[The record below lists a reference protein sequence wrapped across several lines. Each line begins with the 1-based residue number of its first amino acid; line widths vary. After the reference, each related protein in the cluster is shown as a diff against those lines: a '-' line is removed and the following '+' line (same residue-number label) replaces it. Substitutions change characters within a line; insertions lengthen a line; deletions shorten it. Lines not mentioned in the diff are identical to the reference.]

1 LQYSPYI
8 LPLLLVAAISI
19 IVDLLIWWR
28 QRSAGSTF
36 LSLLMLAVAAWALA
50 YSLELLVVPLNAKL
64 FWAQVQYLVIPVT
77 PVLWLA
83 FVLQY
88 TGYDQWI
95 SRRNLLV
102 LLILPF
108 ITTIF
113 AWTNG
118 MHGLIWS
125 SASYAPNAIFPALSL
140 TYGLWFWI
148 HSAYSYLMMFV
159 GTLVILRVLNLSP
172 RMYRGQAFALLMG
185 ALAPWLANLLFLTGA
200 SPFMNLDLTPFMFTL
215 SGLAVI
221 WGFYRYQL
229 MDIVPVARESVI
241 EVMDDGVIVLNQH
254 GRIVDINP
262 AAEKIVFQPMEEAV
276 GKPITAI
283 IPDWNQMIERTVR
296 ARRAYAEIELSN
308 GHYYGLRI
316 SRLGGREG
324 EFSGQLIVLRDIT
337 ENRAQDQ
344 EIRRVNRA
352 LQVLSTGSHNVASAV
367 AEESLLDD
375 ICRLMIEVGGYRLA
389 WVGYLDRDDP
399 KRLHPVAHAGHKDG
413 FLQIANISW
422 AESAQGRGPTAAAI
436 QSGQPAIC
444 NNIMGD
450 QEYGPWR
457 QEALR
462 RGYGSSISLPLGNH
476 DEIFGAMNIYAK
488 EFDAF
493 NQEEVRLLMELA
505 DTVANGIISLRARSE
520 RLQAVEALRDS
531 EMKYR
536 TLFEAS
542 NDAILV
548 ETEDGMILDCNQS
561 ACELFG
567 YSKSE
572 LVGLYV
578 RDLVPAEILES
589 LPDITTEVLVSGGMF
604 METLNK
610 KKTGQVFPARMSTQ
624 IASLDGEQ
632 VVIVYVRDITAQK
645 RVEEQIRQHAAHSEA
660 MARVSSRLNAQLD
673 LKTVLNAVC
682 EETARTLNLDG
693 ASVILYDE
701 TTQFI
706 SQAAIYGL
714 NPIYAQEYV
723 LENEDIAIWSRDS
736 NGTAR
741 VIPDV
746 ETMLDH
752 PNARLYRKLNISS
765 QLQVPLSR
773 NGKTIGELNGYT
785 MGEGHSLNEN
795 DIVLFESL
803 ADLALQSII
812 NARLYEDAQHRLRQ
826 VQSLHAIDLEITA
839 SMDLFVTLQ
848 VLLAH
853 VNSQLGVDSAVVLL
867 FNPELNLLEYAAG
880 SGFRTKSL
888 ERILILMNERNAHTA
903 VLERR
908 MMHNPNLLE
917 LQGGFEHTLHLPK
930 DEKVSASTVPL
941 IAKGEVKGVLEIFR
955 HGDLTID
962 PEWQD
967 FLEAFAAL
975 AAIAIDNAQLF
986 NDLQNKNVELGLAYN
1001 ATIEGWSR
1009 ALDLRDKE
1017 TEGHTQRVAD
1027 LTYRLARS
1035 MGLRESELVQ
1045 IHRGA
1050 LLHDIGKMAI
1060 PDRILLKEGNLTPEE
1075 WEIMRM
1081 HPVYAYELL
1090 SPIAYLRPALDI
1102 PYCHHERWDGSGYPR
1117 GLKGEEIPLAA
1128 RVFSVVDVW
1137 DALLSD
1143 RPYRSDWST
1152 TEACHYIRDN
1162 AGTHFDPDIV
1172 DAFMDFLT
1180 VNGLM
1185 EECQDLN

>member
-28 QRSAGSTF
+28 QRSAGTTF
-36 LSLLMLAVAAWALA
+36 LSLLMLGVAAWSLA
-50 YSLELLVVPLNAKL
+50 YSLEMLAVPLNAKL
-64 FWAQVQYLVIPVT
+64 FWAQVQYLVIPFV
-77 PVLWLA
+77 PVLWFA
-83 FVLQY
+83 FVLKY
-88 TGYDQWI
+88 TGYDRWLT
-95 SRRNLLV
+95 RRNLIF
-102 LLILPF
+102 LLIMPF
-108 ITTIF
+108 VTIF
-113 AWTNG
+113 LAWTNG
-118 MHGLIWS
+118 VHGLIWS
-125 SASYAPNAIFPALSL
+125 SASYSPNTLFPALYL
-140 TYGLWFWI
+140 TYGPWFWI
-148 HSAYSYLMMFV
+148 HTIYSYLVMLG
-159 GTLVILRVLNLSP
+159 GTLIILRVLNLSP
-172 RMYRGQAFALLMG
+172 KMYRGQALALLLG
-185 ALAPWLANLLFLTGA
+185 ALAPWMANLLFLAGA
-200 SPFMNLDLTPFMFTL
+200 SPLANLDLTPFMFTF

-229 MDIVPVARESVI
+229 MDIVPIARESII
-241 EVMDDGVIVLNQH
+241 EVMDDGVIVLNQQN
-254 GRIVDINP
+254 RIVDINP
-262 AAEKIVFQPMEEAV
+262 AVEKIINQPVAEAV
-276 GKPITAI
+276 GKRIMDV

-296 ARRAYAEIELSN
+296 IRPAYAEIELE
-308 GHYYGLRI
+308 GGRHYGLRI
-316 SRLGGREG
+316 SRLGGRSG
-324 EFSGQLIVLRDIT
+324 EFTGQLIVLRDIT
-337 ENRAQDQ
+337 DNRAQEQ

-352 LQVLSTGSHNVASAV
+352 LTVLSSGSHIVANAGD
-367 AEESLLDD
+367 EISLVND
-375 ICRLMIEVGGYRLA
+375 ICRMLIDVGGYRLA

-399 KRLHPVAHAGHKDG
+399 RHLHPVAHAGHEDG

-436 QSGQPAIC
+436 LTSLPAIC

-450 QEYGPWR
+450 TEFVPWR

-462 RGYGSSISLPLGNH
+462 RGYGSSIALPLISKEENL
-476 DEIFGAMNIYAK
+476 GALNIYAR
-488 EFDAF
+488 EFDAY
-493 NQEEVRLLMELA
+493 NQEEVRLLKELA
-505 DTVANGIISLRARSE
+505 DTVATGIMSLRARQD
-520 RLQAVEALRDS
+520 RQRAVDALRDS
-531 EMKYR
+531 EVKYR

-548 ETEDGMILDCNQS
+548 ETEDGEILDCNQS

-567 YSKSE
+567 YTKDE

-578 RDLVPAEILES
+578 NELIPAEILES

-610 KKTGQVFPARMSTQ
+610 KKNGQVFPARMSTQ
-624 IASLDGEQ
+624 MALLDGEQ

-645 RVEEQIRQHAAHSEA
+645 RIEEKIRQHAAHSEA
-660 MARVSSRLNAQLD
+660 MARVSTRLNAQLD
-673 LKTVLNAVC
+673 LSTVLHAVC
-682 EETARTLNLDG
+682 EETTRALGLTG
-693 ASVILYDE
+693 VSVILYHD
-701 TTQFI
+701 QDSRL

-714 NPIYAQEYV
+714 NPIYQQEYIPQ
-723 LENEDIAIWSRDS
+723 LNRDLGETGS
-736 NGTAR
+736 VRAHLT
-741 VIPDV
+741 
-746 ETMLDH
+746 TMLAEDGDH
-752 PNARLYRKLNISS
+752 PNARLYRKLNITTHI
-765 QLQVPLSR
+765 QVPLKR
-773 NGKTIGELNGYT
+773 NGNTMGELNGYLI
-785 MGEGHSLNEN
+785 GDERDIDENEIN
-795 DIVLFESL
+795 LFESL
-803 ADLALQSII
+803 ADLAFQSII
-812 NARLYEDAQHRLRQ
+812 NARLYQEAQRRLSQ
-826 VQSLHAIDLEITA
+826 VQSLHAIDMEITA

-853 VNSQLGVDSAVVLL
+853 VNSQLGVDSAAVVL
-867 FNPELNLLEYAAG
+867 FNAEMKQLEYAAG
-880 SGFRTKSL
+880 SGFRSKSI
-888 ERILILMNERNAHTA
+888 ERILIGMNEEYAHQSI
-903 VLERR
+903 LERR
-908 MMHNPNLLE
+908 TIHKPNLLE
-917 LQGGFEHTLHLPK
+917 LDRSLEHTMHLPK
-930 DEKVSASTVPL
+930 DEIVSAYTVPL
-941 IAKGEVKGVLEIFR
+941 IAKGEVKGVLEVFR
-955 HGDLTID
+955 HGDLAVD
-962 PEWQD
+962 LEWQE

-1035 MGLRESELVQ
+1035 MGIRENQLVQ

-1081 HPVYAYELL
+1081 HTIYAYELL

-1102 PYCHHERWDGSGYPR
+1102 PYAHHERWDGTGYPR

-1128 RVFSVVDVW
+1128 RIFSVVDVW

-1143 RPYRSDWST
+1143 RPYRSDWSVA
-1152 TEACHYIRDN
+1152 EACAYIRQN

-1172 DAFMDFLT
+1172 EAFLNFLA
-1180 VNGLM
+1180 VNGLL
-1185 EECQDLN
+1185 EECQDVSDA